1 MSSSALLRLAMLCL
15 AVMVLGVRPAHADL
29 RVNGSGASFPFQTY
43 SLWFMLFNRDN
54 AGVHVDYVAKG
65 SGNGIKDFLAHKVD
79 FAASDAAM
87 KDKEIAQVKEGVQ
100 LLPMTA
106 GQVVV
111 VYNIPGVKQLRLP
124 RGVYSKIF
132 LGEITHWNDPFIAA
146 ANPGVQ
152 LPDLEITVITRADS
166 SGTTFVFTKHLSAI
180 SKEFAEKVGHGK
192 RVEWP
197 EQLNMIKSPIN
208 AGVGAT
214 LNRTPGSIGYLD
226 YGFAQ
231 IAKLDMAIL
240 ENRAGRYVT
249 PSLASGQAALAN
261 VELPENMIAWLSDPA
276 GDNSYPITTYTWMM
290 FYKQYN
296 DPAKAETVK
305 KMIEFGMNQG
315 QKIAPKVGYIPLPD
329 NVVARVRAAAANIQ

>member
-1 MSSSALLRLAMLCL
+1 MNASVLLRLAMLCL
-15 AVMVLGVRPAHADL
+15 IMLVAGTGPAHADL
-29 RVNGSGASFPFQTY
+29 QINGSGASFPYQTY

-54 AGVHVDYVAKG
+54 DGVQVEYVAKG

-87 KDKEIAQVKEGVQ
+87 KDKEIAQVKEGVL

-111 VYNIPGVKQLRLP
+111 VYNVPGVEKLRLP
-124 RGVYSKIF
+124 REVYAKIF
-132 LGEITHWNDPFIAA
+132 LGEISSWNDPLIVA
-146 ANPGVQ
+146 ANPGLE
-152 LPDLEITVITRADS
+152 LPDLKITVITRADS

-180 SKEFAEKVGHGK
+180 SKKFAENVGHGK

-197 EQLNMIKSPIN
+197 GQLHSIKSPIN

-214 LNRTPGSIGYLD
+214 LNRTPGAIGYLD
-226 YGFAQ
+226 YGFAK

-240 ENRAGRYVT
+240 ENKAGKFVE

-261 VELPENMIAWLSDPA
+261 VELPENMIAWLPDPEGEA
-276 GDNSYPITTYTWMM
+276 SYPITTYTWMM
-290 FYKQYN
+290 FYKQYA
-296 DPAKAETVK
+296 DPAKAAALR
-305 KMIEFGMNQG
+305 KMIEYGLNEG
-315 QKIAPKVGYIPLPD
+315 QKIAPKVGYIPLPE
-329 NVVARVRAAAANIQ
+329 NVVERVRAAIGKIE